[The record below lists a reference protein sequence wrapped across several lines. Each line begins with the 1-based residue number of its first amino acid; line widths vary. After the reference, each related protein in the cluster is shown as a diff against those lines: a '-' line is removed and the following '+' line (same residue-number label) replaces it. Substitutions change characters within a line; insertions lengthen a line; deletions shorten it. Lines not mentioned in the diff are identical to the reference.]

1 MSKYKLLLIFFDI
14 YPQSTINQ
22 IYKSLNYLKK
32 LTPINSK
39 LMILDLTNFSFKKI
53 KNNYIH
59 SDEEIEYLKPNSLK
73 ELRKLKLDFKK
84 YQKIYALGPV
94 YSDAKSVFIFLI
106 LKYLN
111 IKIILINYFGYFLN
125 EQNQIKHN
133 LIYKINRFF
142 KFKFMYF
149 ISRIF
154 SLFSIFPNIE
164 HYFETSQIR
173 IKQLNNTYA
182 KKTSNLIKYFNFSY
196 AKNVH
201 RINSVYY
208 DQILDGIK
216 NTPSDKYTIIVDSGF
231 DHPDRYLR
239 EKVINKEKHEL
250 DRKKYFE
257 NLYYFLRLIQ
267 NLYQNKIIFCKHP
280 KTKYRLDTYY
290 KTIEKEFDVELG
302 RTDDLINSGELI
314 IFTGSSSMVNK
325 AIIQK
330 KKIIYALSESIGKY
344 QNDQIL
350 SFTKNINIPIINIE
364 KINDININK
373 LNNCINDSVNKYN
386 EFIENNLIHEKNI
399 FSFQQIKNILY
410 E

>member
-1 MSKYKLLLIFFDI
+1 
-14 YPQSTINQ
+14 
-22 IYKSLNYLKK
+22 
-32 LTPINSK
+32 
-39 LMILDLTNFSFKKI
+39 MILDLTNFSFKKI

-216 NTPSDKYTIIVDSGF
+216 NTPSDKYTIIVD
-231 DHPDRYLR
+231 
-239 EKVINKEKHEL
+239 L
-250 DRKKYFE
+250 D
-257 NLYYFLRLIQ
+257 LTIQ
-267 NLYQNKIIFCKHP
+267 I
-280 KTKYRLDTYY
+280 
-290 KTIEKEFDVELG
+290 
-302 RTDDLINSGELI
+302 
-314 IFTGSSSMVNK
+314 
-325 AIIQK
+325 
-330 KKIIYALSESIGKY
+330 
-344 QNDQIL
+344 
-350 SFTKNINIPIINIE
+350 
-364 KINDININK
+364 DI
-373 LNNCINDSVNKYN
+373 
-386 EFIENNLIHEKNI
+386 
-399 FSFQQIKNILY
+399 
-410 E
+410 